1 MPQLAWIQNT
11 TLKDNI
17 LFGHP
22 HNEQKYQTVLEAC
35 ALKQD
40 LEVLPGGDQTEI
52 GEKVRPSTVNVDFAP
67 KMLRMI
73 TDPEKTQG

>member
-1 MPQLAWIQNT
+1 MPQLPWIQNA

-22 HNEQKYQTVLEAC
+22 YNEQKYQTVLEAC
-35 ALKQD
+35 ALQQD

-52 GEKVRPSTVNVDFAP
+52 GEKVRLSVANVE
-67 KMLRMI
+67 RH
-73 TDPEKTQG
+73 G